1 MAQALATPGSCR
13 VLNCGRA
20 LNVHGRTATGI
31 PRSKEDLRL
40 KIVILGPDGAGK
52 SSVISGLLDQLN
64 PAGFVVKMRHLKPR
78 TVAKLRGQPEMI
90 VVDPH
95 GKPPRGAFL
104 SLVKLIVWIFEE
116 WYANFFHEKKSTLL
130 VCDRYYHDLLV
141 DPRRYRFGAPLW
153 TAKLVG
159 MLMPQPKLW
168 ILLNAPAE
176 VLQAR
181 KQEVAPAETARQ
193 CEAYVKFIR
202 TRRNHAI
209 IDASQPLDKV
219 ITDVE
224 QVITNALVEHEGNC
238 E

>member
-1 MAQALATPGSCR
+1 VSGIE
-13 VLNCGRA
+13 VL
-20 LNVHGRTATGI
+20 
-31 PRSKEDLRL
+31 SKEILKL

-52 SSVISGLLDQLN
+52 SSVISGLLDRLN

-78 TVAKLRGQPEMI
+78 MVAKLRGQPEMI

-104 SLVKLIVWIFEE
+104 SLVKLFVWIFEE
-116 WYANFFHEKKSTLL
+116 WYASLFNEKRDTLL
-130 VCDRYYHDLLV
+130 ICDRYYHDLLV

-181 KQEVAPAETARQ
+181 KQEVAPKETARQ
-193 CEAYVKFIR
+193 CGAYLKFIR
-202 TRRNHAI
+202 TRRRHAI

-219 ITDVE
+219 VMDVE
-224 QVITNALVEHEGNC
+224 QVIADMLVGHEGNR